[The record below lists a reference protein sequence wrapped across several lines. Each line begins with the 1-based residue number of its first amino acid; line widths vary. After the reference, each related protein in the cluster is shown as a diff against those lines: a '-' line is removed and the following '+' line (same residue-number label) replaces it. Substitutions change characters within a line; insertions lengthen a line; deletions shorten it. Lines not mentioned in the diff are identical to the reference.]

1 MKNTFLLL
9 ICLCSSQLFAQGNF
23 APADWKP
30 LIGKTFNN
38 ENEVAVLK
46 GFTSRGGS
54 LLTNVDDE
62 EKISSSLFSKGATV
76 VLLFEKLLPNNQFT
90 ILDLMEVKNVLKTQE
105 IKVGDCSDGENNDSG
120 IIALV
125 NQTDQERWK
134 AIKAW
139 HFNKDKI
146 RIEPWSPQRVTCW
159 GMVGD
164 N

>member
-1 MKNTFLLL
+1 MKNTFLLAA
-9 ICLCSSQLFAQGNF
+9 ILCSAPLFAQGNF

-38 ENEVAVLK
+38 ESEITLLK

-62 EKISSSLFSKGATV
+62 EKLGSSLFSKGSTV
-76 VLLFEKLLPNNQFT
+76 IVLLEKLLPNNQFA

-105 IKVGDCSDGENNDSG
+105 VKVGDCSDGENNDSG

-146 RIEPWSPQRVTCW
+146 RIEPWPVQRVTCW

-164 N
+164 D